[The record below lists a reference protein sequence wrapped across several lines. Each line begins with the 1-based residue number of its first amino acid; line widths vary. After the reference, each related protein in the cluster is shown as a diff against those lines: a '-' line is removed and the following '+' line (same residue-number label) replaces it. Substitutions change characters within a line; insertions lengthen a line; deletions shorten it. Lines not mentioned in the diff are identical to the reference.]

1 MPESFRGVG
10 IYKFKGEMTTARD
23 KINWKF
29 PEGAPRETCKKR
41 TLKNVTDFTSVSGE
55 FDNFYHRWT
64 TAVTIP
70 T

>member
-1 MPESFRGVG
+1 
-10 IYKFKGEMTTARD
+10 MTTARD

-64 TAVTIP
+64 TAFTIP